1 MRPLLRT
8 IFTSQAFYSERA
20 IGCQIKCPVQLVVG
34 TVRMLD
40 LEMPQERAVQAALT
54 QMGQVPL
61 EPPNVKGW
69 PGGRMWI
76 NTSTL
81 FVRYNTAVWLA
92 GGGGQVPM
100 ARGGKPG
107 KFKMKMGNAN
117 TNFSPKGAGEAETV
131 VDMWLARLIQR
142 PVQDEKKKVLIEA
155 LGDRPDDEESIK
167 KMVQLIVSMPEYQ
180 LC

>member
-1 MRPLLRT
+1 
-8 IFTSQAFYSERA
+8 
-20 IGCQIKCPVQLVVG
+20 
-34 TVRMLD
+34 MLGV
-40 LEMPQERAVQAALT
+40 EMPANRALAAALN

-100 ARGGKPG
+100 AMGGRPG
-107 KFKMKMGNAN
+107 KFKFRMGEAD
-117 TNFSPKGAGEAETV
+117 TNFSPATGAEAQKI
-131 VDMWLARLIQR
+131 VDQWVDRLIQR
-142 PVQDEKKKVLIEA
+142 PVDEQKKKTLIEA
-155 LGDRPDDEESIK
+155 LGDRPNDEDAVK

>member
-1 MRPLLRT
+1 
-8 IFTSQAFYSERA
+8 
-20 IGCQIKCPVQLVVG
+20 VQLVVG
-34 TVRMLD
+34 TVRQLGLD
-40 LEMPQERAVQAALT
+40 MPERRIVAASLN

-81 FVRYNTAVWLA
+81 FVRYNTALFLA
-92 GGGGQVPM
+92 GGSREMLM
-100 ARGGKPG
+100 ASRKGKPG
-107 KFKMKMGNAN
+107 KVKMKLGQADSD
-117 TNFSPKGAGEAETV
+117 FSPKVVKSDAEDV
-131 VDMWLARLIQR
+131 VDEWLMRLIQR
-142 PVQDEKKKVLIEA
+142 PVAAEKKQVLIEA
-155 LGDRPDDEESIK
+155 LGDQPDNENSIK